1 MRSWTYHLY
10 TKYTTGG
17 TKNTE
22 RATFLAEWN
31 LDMAPLDELKAV
43 IKTLN
48 GKWWWRAPD
57 EGSDT

>member
-22 RATFLAEWN
+22 RATFWAEWN

-48 GKWWWRAPD
+48 GK
-57 EGSDT
+57 